1 MDFIRKKW
9 GVPIRDIWFTNT
21 HEAVDFSF
29 INIAYN
35 FYKPI
40 VDERGIILKK
50 WQSQTL
56 VSDISKTP
64 EEILANF
71 KSRLRN
77 KIRRATR
84 EGITVKVFE
93 SREILKNNIIS
104 EFDAAYMEMYYDKGQ
119 KGKSI
124 AHRLY
129 GIAKVG
135 KLVISIAYLPDGT
148 IAAYHSYVIGEK
160 IARLLHTVSVFREE
174 PEKKMMIG
182 WANRLLHFKDM
193 CSLRERG
200 VSFYDWGG
208 VSRDKKMENIT
219 RFKEEF
225 NGQEHKTFYSVIIRG

>member
-1 MDFIRKKW
+1 MDFIRTKF
-9 GVPIRDIWFTNT
+9 GLPIRDIWFNNT
-21 HEAVDFSF
+21 HEAKGFSF

-35 FYKPI
+35 FYEPI
-40 VDERGIILKK
+40 AEVKGITLKK

-77 KIRRATR
+77 KIRRALR

-93 SREILKNNIIS
+93 SREILENEIIS
-104 EFDAAYMEMYYDKGQ
+104 EFDAAYIAMYRDKGQ

-135 KLVISIAYLPDGT
+135 KLIISVAYLPDGT
-148 IAAYHSYVIGEK
+148 IAAYHSYVVGEK
-160 IARLLHTVSVFREE
+160 IARLLHTVSIFREE
-174 PEKKMMIG
+174 PEKEMMIG

-193 CSLRERG
+193 CVLRESG
-200 VSFYDWGG
+200 MSAYDWGG
-208 VSRDKKMENIT
+208 ISRDKKMENIT

-225 NGQEHKTFYSVIIRG
+225 NGQEGKTFYSVFINV